1 MRVDPWRQVKTQVVE
16 NESSSSKWPSMIKF
30 VRGTK
35 HFFGIDQT
43 DETNGGSGGVH
54 QSNDSSNRSQ
64 TKRSS
69 PIYQNKALT
78 NWNERTFRVLKSNA
92 VFGGKLKETALDRY
106 IENIDDT
113 PDESNQGNAF
123 LYYKST
129 GESLDLRKRT
139 ALTDIAMDGVRKAF
153 KVNIFAIF
161 LLSRIPEILGFSCKI
176 RKRLTFEILN
186 L

>member
-16 NESSSSKWPSMIKF
+16 NESSSKWPSMIKF

-43 DETNGGSGGVH
+43 DETTHGGSVSVH

-64 TKRSS
+64 TKRS

-106 IENIDDT
+106 IENIDGT

-139 ALTDIAMDGVRKAF
+139 ALTDIAMDGVRKAL
-153 KVNIFAIF
+153 KVNTCYIFYYLA
-161 LLSRIPEILGFSCKI
+161 
-176 RKRLTFEILN
+176 
-186 L
+186 